1 MKKKRIIN
9 KLEVLNSIAQLHPET
24 CLPDA
29 KDTLLIDSR
38 KDSKPLFDKDLH
50 INPDTAYNQVVSY
63 YLEKIPAPE
72 VYTLEE
78 ERLWT
83 QLVINRKL
91 TKKEEALL
99 QSAVEVSNVHED
111 PDTLDYIIAKHT
123 HREDTDHP
131 LLYPVRLFIHF
142 KNTGRWTLV
151 LTRIQY
157 NACSGQKTMEA
168 MDRVMANKS
177 KVLKPEEVKLI
188 LKGFLGIK

>member
-9 KLEVLNSIAQLHPET
+9 NLEVLNSIAQLHPET

-29 KDTLLIDSR
+29 KDTLLIDSH

-50 INPDTAYNQVVSY
+50 INQGTAYNQVVSY
-63 YLEKIPAPE
+63 FLDKIPAPE

-111 PDTLDYIIAKHT
+111 PDILDHIIAGHT

-142 KNTGRWTLV
+142 KNTGRWTLQ
-151 LTRIQY
+151 LTKIQY
-157 NACSGQKTMEA
+157 NACSDYKTREA

-177 KVLKPEEVKLI
+177 KMLKLGEVRLI
-188 LKGFLGIK
+188 LKGLFGIK